1 MRLKL
6 LFLMI
11 IFSFPLLGQSEYTK
25 FVKLKKLFIEE
36 KFSDLIKSEIDIKK
50 NSEFY
55 PYLLFYNSVA
65 QYKLN
70 SKDKAVENLKNI
82 IKVYPEWSQKNEVY
96 YWLVKINSE
105 SNNLDESLIYFSMI
119 SNSSISDGLYSMI
132 DPLIEDINSFN
143 RLSEIYRLYPQN
155 KSVAKYYGRSLL
167 KEYLT

>member
-65 QYKLN
+65 EYKLN

-119 SNSSISDGLYSMI
+119 SNSSI
-132 DPLIEDINSFN
+132 
-143 RLSEIYRLYPQN
+143 
-155 KSVAKYYGRSLL
+155 
-167 KEYLT
+167 

>member
-65 QYKLN
+65 EYKLN

-82 IKVYPEWSQKNEVY
+82 IKTY
-96 YWLVKINSE
+96 
-105 SNNLDESLIYFSMI
+105 
-119 SNSSISDGLYSMI
+119 
-132 DPLIEDINSFN
+132 N
-143 RLSEIYRLYPQN
+143 RI
-155 KSVAKYYGRSLL
+155 
-167 KEYLT
+167 